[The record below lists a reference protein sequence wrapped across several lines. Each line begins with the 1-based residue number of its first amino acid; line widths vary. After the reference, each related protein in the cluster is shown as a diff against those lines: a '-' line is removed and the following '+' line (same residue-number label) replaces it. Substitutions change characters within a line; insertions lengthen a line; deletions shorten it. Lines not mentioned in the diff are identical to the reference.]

1 MPNPEVNLFIITSLE
16 SKQLV
21 EPKDKNLKRNQIY
34 FSDKQFSDGASDSR
48 NKASWRSNKT
58 KVDKGH
64 ISWLESAALL
74 LELLESRR
82 CPAVII
88 DKN

>member
-1 MPNPEVNLFIITSLE
+1 MSPLTLGKDFNSSKIFKVQYLPFMPNPEVNLFIITSLE

-48 NKASWRSNKT
+48 NKAS
-58 KVDKGH
+58 
-64 ISWLESAALL
+64 
-74 LELLESRR
+74 
-82 CPAVII
+82 
-88 DKN
+88 

>member
-34 FSDKQFSDGASDSR
+34 FSDKQFSEMASDSR

-58 KVDKGH
+58 QK
-64 ISWLESAALL
+64 
-74 LELLESRR
+74 
-82 CPAVII
+82 
-88 DKN
+88 